1 MSEGPQYT
9 SCVDKAVWK
18 SVLATIGAA
27 NIIVASAAVAAIVAG
42 LVFPP
47 AALVGLILAIATG
60 AQILRKV
67 AGWLLNGKLICMQN
81 AKRRVFSDP
90 DPDRVCVLG
99 TILDFEQVGEDKS
112 GFELIDND
120 FAVNL
125 LLAPLATADVIA
137 AKDLATLRSL
147 AENGPQG
154 DLIQNPQPPAVAAG
168 DPPAPPALVRKDDPT
183 KLFGPM
189 PAGFTGYDRGL
200 MFSKS
205 FPRAIPSNAFRD
217 PRQLVKVDPMFQ
229 ALADAARDEYLAPF
243 QGPGPVIVNGQTLTD
258 AQRQDYIN
266 KATADPFSQP
276 IIVGSFKK
284 AVDAAFDFK
293 EKRTPVL
300 HCEFEGSRI
309 SDVFGVLDVA
319 SLDCGG
325 GFLGFLCD
333 LLNILISI
341 FLGLPLLIAAI
352 VAWASADDGALSD
365 AYDGASG
372 ELRWGDPIVVRGR
385 WSYDGGHSGYNE
397 IHAVRTVQK
406 TFPPPQ
412 DCDAWCGELSKVP
425 PSPPPERDPAGAPS
439 TPPPPPPV
447 GGPPPPIGQPPM
459 NARQKE
465 TWDAQ
470 QRDENRWVY
479 HPAIDGCVPAALPIG

>member
-9 SCVDKAVWK
+9 SCVDKAAWK
-18 SVLATIGAA
+18 SVIATIGAA
-27 NIIVASAAVAAIVAG
+27 NIIVASAAIAAIVAG
-42 LVFPP
+42 LVLPP
-47 AALVGLILAIATG
+47 AALVGLVLAIATG

-67 AGWLLNGKLICMQN
+67 AGWLLHGKLICLQN

-112 GFELIDND
+112 GFALIDND

-125 LLAPLATADVIA
+125 LIAPLTTADVFA
-137 AKDLATLRSL
+137 AKDLTALRSL
-147 AENGPQG
+147 AESGPQG
-154 DLIQNPQPPAVAAG
+154 DLIQNPQS
-168 DPPAPPALVRKDDPT
+168 LVRKDDPT
-183 KLFGPM
+183 KLFGSM

-200 MFSKS
+200 MFSTS
-205 FPRAIPSNAFRD
+205 FPRPIPSNAFRD

-229 ALADAARDEYLAPF
+229 ALANDARDDYLAPF

-258 AQRQDYIN
+258 AQRKDYIDQ
-266 KATADPFSQP
+266 ATADPFSQP
-276 IIVGSFKK
+276 IIVDSFNK
-284 AVDAAFDFK
+284 AVDAAFHFE
-293 EKRTPVL
+293 EKRAPAL

-309 SDVFGVLDVA
+309 SDVFDVLDIA
-319 SLDCGG
+319 SVDCGG
-325 GFLGFLCD
+325 GFLGFFCD

-385 WSYDGGHSGYNE
+385 WSYDGGHDGYNE

-412 DCDAWCGELSKVP
+412 DHDAWCGELSKVP
-425 PSPPPERDPAGAPS
+425 PSPAPERDPAGGPS
-439 TPPPPPPV
+439 APPPPPV
-447 GGPPPPIGQPPM
+447 GPPPPPVGQPPM